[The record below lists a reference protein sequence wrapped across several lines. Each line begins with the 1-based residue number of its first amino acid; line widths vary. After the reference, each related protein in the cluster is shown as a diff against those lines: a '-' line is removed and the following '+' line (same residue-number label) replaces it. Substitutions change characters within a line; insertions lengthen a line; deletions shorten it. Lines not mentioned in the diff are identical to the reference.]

1 MSAASTISISTRERQ
16 DLAAL
21 FERDVRV
28 LGATRNIA
36 AVFDRL
42 MLAYGETHRAYHTIT
57 HISHGLRLYEE
68 LVLSANAY
76 EESRALVLVAYWFHD
91 AVYAQGLLATN
102 EAQSAKLLR
111 DACEQMGI
119 GGTAPQ
125 TMAEFIL
132 STKKHELIT
141 GGTFEEPK
149 LHAWTSEMMID
160 IDLAILGT
168 DAYTFAKFERDVRA
182 EYNWVPLESLYMSG
196 RKKVIAGFLSR
207 SHIYYQPKAYV
218 RFEAAARRNMERL
231 LRDLAP
237 VASRDPDVLEA
248 PRVRLDATEVGLFT
262 VRAGRLEQTFA
273 WRDILKIVVTPS
285 HDGPMI
291 NYELYFR
298 FEENKPVTV
307 FVVPIDDPDAS
318 EIVALIRKIPGLDL
332 GAEDYARHARRNGP
346 AYDARTAGRISA
358 PVGYGNPPEAAL
370 PFR

>member
-1 MSAASTISISTRERQ
+1 MNAASTTSISTQERQ

-28 LGATRNIA
+28 LGATRNIE

-42 MLAYGETHRAYHTIT
+42 MLAYGETHRAYHTIA
-57 HISHGLRLYEE
+57 HVSHGLHLLGGVVDEGHTE
-68 LVLSANAY
+68 H
-76 EESRALVLVAYWFHD
+76 SRALVRTAYWFHD
-91 AVYAQGLLATN
+91 AVYAQGPLVSN
-102 EAQSAKLLR
+102 EAQSAKLLLE
-111 DACEQMGI
+111 ACEQMGI
-119 GGTAPQ
+119 VKNLAQ
-125 TMAEFIL
+125 IMSDL
-132 STKKHELIT
+132 VLLTKKHELPPS
-141 GGTFEEPK
+141 GTLEDP
-149 LHAWTSEMMID
+149 LGHMWLSEMMID

-182 EYNWVPLESLYMSG
+182 EYNWVPLESLYVSG
-196 RKKVIAGFLSR
+196 RKKVIAGFLAR
-207 SHIYYQPKAYV
+207 LHIYHQPKAYV
-218 RFEAAARRNMERL
+218 RFEAAARRNLSRL
-231 LRDLAP
+231 LRDLVP
-237 VASRDPDVLEA
+237 VPSRDPDVQDA

-273 WRDILKIVVTPS
+273 WRDILKILVMPS

-291 NYELYFR
+291 NYEVSFQ

-307 FVVPIDDPDAS
+307 FVVPIDDPDAA